1 MTLHPEINHAINSLV
16 KQTEVSEFFSK
27 LKNGRLEKRIYD
39 AYLGDDGTYLHY
51 YKIALHAVSSRA
63 SDKTIQAFFAKA
75 ADDIN
80 LEPAAKGP
88 YQRLAQATKE
98 TLQYIDYLMFHCH
111 ENYEEALSAIFPCFY
126 VYYQVALNAGS
137 IDSTHPYKDWFACY
151 QGELFVS
158 QSKKVIGFM
167 NAVYESAE
175 DKDKLLS
182 ILKDGVLLEEHF
194 HQALMAK
201 ASLGQTKVSFNAL
214 ETAS

>member
-1 MTLHPEINHAINSLV
+1 MTLHPDIHQAIDSLV
-16 KQTEVSEFFSK
+16 KQTESSDFFSA
-27 LKNGRLEKRIYD
+27 LKQGSLDKRIYE

-51 YKIALHAVSSRA
+51 YKIALHAVSTRA
-63 SDKTIQAFFAKA
+63 TDKAIQQFFAKA
-75 ADDIN
+75 ANDIN

-88 YQRLAQATKE
+88 YQRLANSTKE
-98 TLQYIDYLMFHCH
+98 TLQYIDYLMHHCH

-126 VYYQVALNAGS
+126 VYYQVAINAGEINS
-137 IDSTHPYKDWFACY
+137 NHPYKDWFQCY

-158 QSKKVIGFM
+158 QSKNVIGFM
-167 NAVYESAE
+167 NAVYEDSE
-175 DKDKLLS
+175 DKAKLLS

-201 ASLGQTKVSFNAL
+201 ASLGQTNVSFSAL